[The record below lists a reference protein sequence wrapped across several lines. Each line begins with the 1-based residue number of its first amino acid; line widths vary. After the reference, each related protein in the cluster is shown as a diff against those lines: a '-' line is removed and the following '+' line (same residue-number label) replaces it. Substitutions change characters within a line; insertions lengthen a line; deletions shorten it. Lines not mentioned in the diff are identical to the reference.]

1 MLLGEIGVPLRL
13 LTRTRIGLVALVAAV
28 TPLMTSA
35 AAEAGRGFDRPR
47 LTVMTQNLYLGSPL
61 TPALAPSVDTPEE
74 FVAAVAQIY
83 GNALATDF
91 PTRATAIARS
101 IAEEQP
107 DLIGLQ
113 EVTDWVATPTRGGP
127 TPPSQDFLQILTDAL
142 KERGLDYTVAAVSSN
157 ADIGPA
163 PLVAPQFGCGVT
175 AADCVVTLKDRDV
188 ILVNNDTRGLHW
200 WGARSGQYQAQQMFT
215 PPGSR
220 PVSFARGWVTI
231 EAKYRGERVRF
242 ANTHLEVAEF
252 AQVQEAQAREFLA
265 RTARSR
271 GALIAVGDFNSAADG
286 TTTDTYEILSGSLRD
301 AWRVNTGDP
310 GYTSGQ
316 NGTLSNA
323 TSQLDQRIDLILK
336 RSRWRTQVRTLEA
349 ELVNNAPF
357 QATTPLWPSDHAG
370 VVATFALR

>member
-1 MLLGEIGVPLRL
+1 MSLF
-13 LTRTRIGLVALVAAV
+13 TRARTGLVALAAAA
-28 TPLMTSA
+28 TLLTASA
-35 AAEAGRGFDRPR
+35 AAEAGRGFARPR

-83 GNALATDF
+83 GTALATDF
-91 PTRATAIARS
+91 PTRAAAIARS

-113 EVTDWVATPTRGGP
+113 EVTDWVATPTHAGP
-127 TPPSQDFLQILTDAL
+127 TPPSQDFLEILTAEL
-142 KERGLDYTVAAVSSN
+142 NELGLDYSVAAVANN
-157 ADIGPA
+157 ANIGPA

-200 WGARSGQYQAQQMFT
+200 WGARSGQYDEQQMFT
-215 PPGSR
+215 PPGST

-231 EAKYRGERVRF
+231 EVKYRGERVRF

-265 RTARSR
+265 RTARTR
-271 GALIAVGDFNSAADG
+271 AALIAVGDFNSAADG
-286 TTTDTYEILSGSLRD
+286 STTDSYDILSGPLRD
-301 AWRVNTGDP
+301 AWRVNAGDS

-336 RSRWRTQVRTLEA
+336 RSSWRTRVRTLEA
-349 ELVNNAPF
+349 EVVNDTPF
-357 QATTPLWPSDHAG
+357 QATAPLWPSDHAG
-370 VVATFALR
+370 VVATFGLR

>member
-1 MLLGEIGVPLRL
+1 MRL
-13 LTRTRIGLVALVAAV
+13 LTRTRIGLVALVATM
-28 TPLMTSA
+28 TPLTTPA
-35 AAEAGRGFDRPR
+35 AAEAGRGHDRPQ

-61 TPALAPSVDTPEE
+61 TPALDPSVDTPEE

-83 GNALATDF
+83 GTALATNF

-113 EVTDWVATPTRGGP
+113 EVTDWVATPTHSGP
-127 TPPSQDFLQILTDAL
+127 TPPSQDFLEILMAAL
-142 KERGLDYTVAAVSSN
+142 EAHGLDYTVAAVSNN

-175 AADCVVTLKDRDV
+175 ATDCVVTLKDRDV

-200 WGARSGQYQAQQMFT
+200 WGARSGQYRVQQEFT
-215 PPGSR
+215 PPGSV
-220 PVSFARGWVTI
+220 PVSFARGWATI

-252 AQVQEAQAREFLA
+252 AQVQEAQAREFRA

-286 TTTDTYEILSGSLRD
+286 TTTDSYEILTRSLRD
-301 AWRVNTGDP
+301 AWRVNGEDP

-323 TSQLDQRIDLILK
+323 ASQLDQRIDLILE
-336 RSRWRTQVRTLEA
+336 RSSWRTRVRTLEA
-349 ELVNNAPF
+349 EVVNDIPF
-357 QATTPLWPSDHAG
+357 QATVPLWPSDHAG